1 MWAVVLAGGVPGP
14 RDPLHSA
21 AGGGPKALVEVGGR
35 SMAQRVVD
43 ALGGARAI
51 HGVVV
56 VGGEEAWGLVCAK
69 RLCLAPAGDDIVDN
83 VTRGVREVLAVDPA
97 TERVILVAADVPL
110 LQPEHVDWL
119 AGHIVEEPAD
129 IHYGVVAKRAMEARF
144 PSSRRS
150 YVPLRGGTYCGAD
163 VHASTVAALF
173 GHEATWRALLERR
186 KSAARQASVIGWTTL
201 LLAAMRAM
209 SIDQVVARA
218 SRSLGVDVKAVV
230 WPFAEAGMDV
240 DKPEQ
245 LEMVRAELG
254 CR

>member
-14 RDPLHSA
+14 SDPLHRA
-21 AGGGPKALVEVGGR
+21 AGGGPKALIEVGGR
-35 SMAQRVVD
+35 SMVQRVVD
-43 ALGGARAI
+43 AVGGAQAV

-56 VGGEEAWGLVCAK
+56 VGADQAWGLVCAK
-69 RLCLAPAGDDIVDN
+69 PLCLQPAGDDIVDN
-83 VTRGVREVLAVDPA
+83 VTRGVCQVLAAEPA
-97 TERVILVAADVPL
+97 TERVIVVAADVPL
-110 LQPEHVDWL
+110 LRPEHVDWF
-119 AGHIVEEPAD
+119 AGHIAEEPAD
-129 IHYGVVAKRAMEARF
+129 IHYGVVAKRVMEARF

-173 GHEATWRALLERR
+173 GHEPTWRALLERR
-186 KSAARQASVIGWTTL
+186 KSPARQAGVIGWSTL
-201 LLAAMRAM
+201 LLAAMRVV

-218 SRSLGVDVKAVV
+218 SRSLGVEVRAVV

-240 DKPEQ
+240 DKPQQ

-254 CR
+254 